1 MGGSSSTDNTTEFV
15 NNLMNKLYSENDTQN
30 LTRNEQTIRDSL
42 DETYDK
48 SLKVVNK
55 ATTIMETNLDIV
67 AQNIAKQT
75 NNIQGGKWVLNGTSM
90 EINQSNQLMQTAV
103 INALYEVST
112 MSSNIGD
119 MTCMVADM
127 LDVENLSNLNNGVD
141 NKNKNQNEGKL
152 DAESKVDN
160 ESTKKTDSDGLAT
173 VCNAFA
179 NIGKDVDSSSK
190 TNVTNNITNDITMIN
205 KTLNQV
211 DNIFEQETKR
221 NYLTKLTQNTENI
234 QESINKVKMSLQAMN
249 NAVQDNNFNVD
260 EIVATN
266 AKIKIAQ
273 GNTLSQEAEEIY
285 RNTAEAVQQEW
296 QSFLDSKSTDSSTK
310 TGVTSENKNTNSTTN
325 KNDSS
330 MDASNSVS
338 NKNTESV
345 TSSLFGEGGLLGTLL
360 GTSEGSRKTLII
372 VVIVV
377 IVVVVGFFVIKFGL
391 LKGGG
396 KGSSSDLRKANNENN
411 KLSKELDNNEKLLNE
426 KDEEIAKLNQ
436 RIEEVGEKDK
446 QIQRLEKELE
456 KYKKKN
462 GDKDTITADEKTY
475 IMLQNANNKL
485 ERFQY
490 DVKKFADE
498 IYNLKDVSTINK
510 KIDNFKKRYQNVWS
524 ETSSN
529 TQQVQNK
536 NNETEEQEASDQN
549 LNSDEQTQGFAG
561 GNCYRPSFFN
571 SSPKYRSSHGYL

>member
-48 SLKVVNK
+48 TLNVVNK
-55 ATTIMETNLDIV
+55 ATTIMETNLDVV

-75 NNIQGGKWVLNGTSM
+75 NNIQGKSWVLNGTSM
-90 EINQSNQLMQTAV
+90 EISQSNQLMQTAV

-112 MSSNIGD
+112 MTSNIGD

-141 NKNKNQNEGKL
+141 NKNKNENKGKL

-190 TNVTNNITNDITMIN
+190 TNVTNNITNEITMIN

-221 NYLTKLTQNTENI
+221 NYLTKLTQNTDNI

-285 RNTAEAVQQEW
+285 RNVAEAVQQEW
-296 QSFLDSKSTDSSTK
+296 QSFLESKSTDSTTK

-325 KNDSS
+325 ENDSS

-377 IVVVVGFFVIKFGL
+377 IVVVVGFVVIKFGF

-436 RIEEVGEKDK
+436 RIEEVGEK
-446 QIQRLEKELE
+446 
-456 KYKKKN
+456 
-462 GDKDTITADEKTY
+462 TY

-498 IYNLKDVSTINK
+498 IYNLNDVSTINE
-510 KIDNFKKRYQNVWS
+510 KIDNFKKSHQNVWS

-549 LNSDEQTQGFAG
+549 LNSDEQTQGFEG

>member
-48 SLKVVNK
+48 SLTVVNK
-55 ATTIMETNLDIV
+55 ATTIMETNLDVV

-75 NNIQGGKWVLNGTSM
+75 NNIQGKSWVLNGTSM
-90 EINQSNQLMQTAV
+90 EINQANQLMQTAV

-112 MSSNIGD
+112 MTSNIGD

-141 NKNKNQNEGKL
+141 NKNKNENKGEL

-190 TNVTNNITNDITMIN
+190 TNVTNNITNEITMIN

-221 NYLTKLTQNTENI
+221 NYLTKLTQNTDNI

-285 RNTAEAVQQEW
+285 RNVAEAVQQEW
-296 QSFLDSKSTDSSTK
+296 QSFLESKSTDSTTK

-325 KNDSS
+325 ENASS

-360 GTSEGSRKTLII
+360 GTSDGSRKTLII

-377 IVVVVGFFVIKFGL
+377 VVAVAGFFVIKFGL

-396 KGSSSDLRKANNENN
+396 KGLSSDLRKANNENN

-446 QIQRLEKELE
+446 QIQQLEKELE

-490 DVKKFADE
+490 DVRKFADE
-498 IYNLKDVSTINK
+498 IYNLNDVSTINE
-510 KIDNFKKRYQNVWS
+510 KIDNFKKSHQNVWS